1 MQAIAIIKNV
11 GISPKKTRIPAM
23 IVKGM
28 KVDDALNSLKFM
40 EKGTA
45 QHVYKAI
52 KSAAANAIQKE
63 AKLESL
69 VVSEIRIDK
78 GGNRIKHYHP
88 RAKGGGYYGWIRGKS
103 NIMVIVSDN
112 STEVKPTK
120 KVKEIKKEEKAEK
133 TEKATKKTPKK
144 VKKSE

>member
-1 MQAIAIIKNV
+1 MQAVAIIKNV

-28 KVDDALNSLKFM
+28 KVDDALNTLKFM
-40 EKGTA
+40 PKGTA
-45 QHVYKAI
+45 PHVYKAI
-52 KSAAANAIQKE
+52 KSAAANAIQKQ

-69 VVSEIRIDK
+69 IVSEIRIDK

-103 NIMVIVSDN
+103 NIMVVVSDN
-112 STEVKPTK
+112 SVEVKPTK
-120 KVKEIKKEEKAEK
+120 KNEKKLKATEEKK
-133 TEKATKKTPKK
+133 TEKKKATKTVRKIQ
-144 VKKSE
+144 E